1 MRQELDQLKVRLER
15 EQEQCKNMI
24 ATEKSRWKKVHF
36 RGGVKPNRTNFELIF
51 LEFFELK
58 MDFRLNQSENRIILP
73 SNRIK
78 FRIFSQQ
85 LFRIFSNFFQ
95 RFF

>member
-58 MDFRLNQSENRIILP
+58 FKGPCKSFGYWGMKLLP
-73 SNRIK
+73 GIRVIAKGLDLRPKPES
-78 FRIFSQQ
+78 
-85 LFRIFSNFFQ
+85 
-95 RFF
+95 